1 MFNDNGERQELNI
14 DTIEEYQRVKRMY
27 SEFYPDVTK
36 GQDLKPAQVYWE
48 AGNKK
53 FNLFDMPAVI
63 HAIQVRSVG
72 KVDKATDLE
81 LQKNIQNTFLLL
93 DKGFMPLTEEVQR
106 ETVEVLKKYPTLIQI
121 KSSGNSNGD
130 PFLIAT
136 ALLYNGIVVTDEKLG
151 DTKNQKAYKIPNVC
165 NELNIEWMG
174 LRNFIDEIID

>member
-1 MFNDNGERQELNI
+1 MNKVYVIDANALINAAHQYNMAKSTFFPVWEKINSMVESGNLITSVEIKDKLKDEDIDNWAKHHSDI
-14 DTIEEYQRVKRMY
+14 
-27 SEFYPDVTK
+27 
-36 GQDLKPAQVYWE
+36 
-48 AGNKK
+48 
-53 FNLFDMPAVI
+53 
-63 HAIQVRSVG
+63 
-72 KVDKATDLE
+72 
-81 LQKNIQNTFLLL
+81 
-93 DKGFMPLTEEVQR
+93 FMPLTEEVQR

-174 LRNFIDEIID
+174 LRNFIEEIID